1 VLRNL
6 SDEVFKNPGCFTWA
20 GVKNEVILM
29 GFQITLKCTMFL
41 TVLGTK
47 SRYEYIPPLVVV
59 AYLSLGIGRVG
70 SRVHLRLFFLPS
82 TMSICF

>member
-1 VLRNL
+1 
-6 SDEVFKNPGCFTWA
+6 
-20 GVKNEVILM
+20 
-29 GFQITLKCTMFL
+29 MFL

-70 SRVHLRLFFLPS
+70 SRVHIRLFSFS
-82 TMSICF
+82 HRR